1 MGRKYGSSGEN
12 KEDDN
17 RERSENFI
25 FEHKK
30 QENEDN
36 DALSHGN
43 GPISVPTSQAN
54 SSQDASP
61 SPLSEIGMSF
71 TSQTLRRRQS
81 NFSNIPNPDPRP
93 DPTLYHHLIS
103 EVISNEIGTY
113 YECKEHPEHWDSNLT
128 GLIVSHIIP
137 VHGHR
142 EEEAEPN

>member
-1 MGRKYGSSGEN
+1 MGRWDEKYGSSGEN

-54 SSQDASP
+54 EQHRMPHPHHSQKLACRLRHRRYGGD
-61 SPLSEIGMSF
+61 
-71 TSQTLRRRQS
+71 SQILAI
-81 NFSNIPNPDPRP
+81 FLILIPD
-93 DPTLYHHLIS
+93 LILHYTT
-103 EVISNEIGTY
+103 I
-113 YECKEHPEHWDSNLT
+113 
-128 GLIVSHIIP
+128 
-137 VHGHR
+137 
-142 EEEAEPN
+142 